1 MVVPLKSAF
10 LSACSDPSTP
20 VDNMK
25 TQILRGEHFRTLHT
39 GSSAFVMPNAWDPG
53 SACILAAS
61 GFQALATTSAGI
73 AYSLGQPDYEG
84 CVSRSQMM
92 ERIHSIANAVEVPVS
107 ADLEAGFGASP
118 KDVAETV
125 RLAIQA
131 GVVGGNIEDL
141 SGDPHTPLFDI
152 SLSGERIRA
161 ARESADQSGI
171 PFTLTAR
178 TDCYLAGLPSPFAE
192 AVRRINLYREMGADC
207 LFVPG
212 IRDAETIAA
221 LVREVD
227 GPITVVMG
235 LTGSAFTVSQ
245 LGSLGVKRISIG
257 GSLARSALGLVRR
270 AAQEMLQHGSFTFA
284 EQQIPD
290 ADLCSFFASLHPSK
304 G

>member
-1 MVVPLKSAF
+1 MAARAQALKPM
-10 LSACSDPSTP
+10 D
-20 VDNMK
+20 
-25 TQILRGEHFRTLHT
+25 TQIQRGERFRALHT
-39 GSSAFVMPNAWDPG
+39 GPSTFLMPNAWDPG
-53 SACILAAS
+53 SACILADS
-61 GFQALATTSAGI
+61 GFQCLATTSAGI
-73 AYSLGQPDYEG
+73 AYSLGQPDVEG
-84 CVSRSQMM
+84 RVCRSQMM
-92 ERIHSIANAVEVPVS
+92 ECIHRITAAIQLPVS
-107 ADLEAGFGASP
+107 ADLEAGFGAAP
-118 KDVAETV
+118 EDVAETI

-141 SGDPHTPLFDI
+141 CGTLRTPLFDI
-152 SLSGERIRA
+152 DLAGERIRA
-161 ARESADQSGI
+161 ARESADRSGV

-178 TDCYLAGLPSPFAE
+178 TDCYLAGVPSPFPE
-192 AVRRINLYREMGADC
+192 TVRRLNRFREMGADC

-245 LGSLGVKRISIG
+245 LGNLGVKRISIG

-270 AAQEMLQHGSFTFA
+270 AAQEMLQHGSFGFA

-290 ADLCSFFASLHPSK
+290 AELCNFFASLHPSK

>member
-1 MVVPLKSAF
+1 MTPSSQSA
-10 LSACSDPSTP
+10 LNP
-20 VDNMK
+20 MG
-25 TQILRGEHFRTLHT
+25 TQIQHGERFRELHT
-39 GSSAFVMPNAWDPG
+39 DASTFLMPNAWDPG
-53 SACILAAS
+53 SACILAES
-61 GFQALATTSAGI
+61 GFQCLATTSAGI

-84 CVSRSQMM
+84 RVSRSQMM
-92 ERIHSIANAVEVPVS
+92 ECIHRIATAVELPVS

-118 KDVAETV
+118 EVVAETI

-141 SGDPHTPLFDI
+141 SGDPPAPLFDI
-152 SLSGERIRA
+152 GLSAERIRA
-161 ARESADQSGI
+161 ARESADQSGV

-178 TDCYLAGLPSPFAE
+178 TDCYLAGLPSPFSE

-212 IRDAETIAA
+212 IKDAETIAA

-235 LTGSAFTVSQ
+235 LTGNAFTVSQ
-245 LGSLGVKRISIG
+245 LERLGVKRISIG

-270 AAQEMLQHGSFTFA
+270 AAQEMLQHGSFGFA

-290 ADLCSFFASLHPSK
+290 AELCSFFASLPQRK
-304 G
+304 R